1 MPFQDVG
8 YRTAAKLFASSSK
21 AVRINR
27 SEHGQFGGPRMKT
40 FLLKTIL
47 AGCGLLMTS
56 ELAHADI
63 IFTLGN
69 NPSDEVNI
77 LLNSGANGTNVQ
89 GSPNGLS
96 GFLVNFTSTQGLLLP
111 SSGHARVSANPEGT
125 PLTNLSISLAN
136 GGSYGDLILNPFVGG
151 PGVCALCTGGT
162 ATMTVNAISSSG
174 LAEPAAVFTYTLGS
188 GNNFLTILA
197 SGGESIV
204 STSISAPGGFNDLRQ
219 PRISGPFQAPPI
231 ATPEPGSLS
240 LLACGLLGVALYTRK
255 SRAA

>member
-1 MPFQDVG
+1 MKPF
-8 YRTAAKLFASSSK
+8 F
-21 AVRINR
+21 
-27 SEHGQFGGPRMKT
+27 
-40 FLLKTIL
+40 LKTIL
-47 AGCGLLMTS
+47 TGCGLLMTS
-56 ELAHADI
+56 VLAHADV

-77 LLNSGANGTNVQ
+77 LLNSGATGTTIQ
-89 GSPNGLS
+89 GSPNGLP
-96 GFLVNFTSTQGLLLP
+96 GLLINFTSTQSLLEP
-111 SSGHARVSANPEGT
+111 SSGQARVSANPEGT

-162 ATMTVNAISSSG
+162 ATITVNAISG
-174 LAEPAAVFTYTLGS
+174 TGAAEPAAVFTYTLGS

-231 ATPEPGSLS
+231 VTPEPATLS
-240 LLACGLLGVALYTRK
+240 LLAGGLAGVALFVRK
-255 SRAA
+255 SRGAKSPRQYVDAILKARYL